1 MGEETEEAMR
11 ATHYYVPGML
21 MGIAA
26 MLSLACDNSTT
37 RPPTGAIVVTVS
49 TVGAD
54 TDVDPDGYAV
64 IIDSERVEAV
74 GVNATVMIGALR
86 TGNHLLRLAGLAGNC
101 SLSGTNPLSVDVLTE
116 NAASSVSFSVSC
128 IAKNTSGDG
137 DWDY

>member
-1 MGEETEEAMR
+1 MR
-11 ATHYYVPGML
+11 ATHYYLPGML
-21 MGIAA
+21 IGIAA

-37 RPPTGAIVVTVS
+37 RPPTGAILVTVS
-49 TVGAD
+49 TTGAD

-64 IIDSERVEAV
+64 IIDGERVQAV

-101 SLSGTNPLSVDVLTE
+101 SLSGTNPLSVDVVTE